1 VRTNR
6 GATALFAAGLAG
18 AGLLAVPTYAGA
30 AGYAVAEAAGWPFGL
45 YRRPR
50 RAPGFYAVIAG
61 VLLLA
66 LGLNF
71 FHFVSPVKALVLAA
85 ALNGVIAPP
94 LLVLL
99 LLVCNRADVM
109 GDQRNGPWSNA
120 LGWLSVV
127 VMTAAAGFFFWAL
140 ATGKAS
146 H

>member
-1 VRTNR
+1 MRTNR

-18 AGLLAVPTYAGA
+18 AGLLAVPTYTGA

-85 ALNGVIAPP
+85 ALNGVVAPP

-120 LGWLSVV
+120 LGWASVV
-127 VMTAAAGFFFWAL
+127 VMTAAGFFWAL

>member
-1 VRTNR
+1 MRTNR

-18 AGLLAVPTYAGA
+18 AGLLAVPTYTG
-30 AGYAVAEAAGWPFGL
+30 AAGWPFGL

-85 ALNGVIAPP
+85 ALNGVVAPP

-109 GDQRNGPWSNA
+109 GDKRNGRWSNA
-120 LGWLSVV
+120 LGWASVV